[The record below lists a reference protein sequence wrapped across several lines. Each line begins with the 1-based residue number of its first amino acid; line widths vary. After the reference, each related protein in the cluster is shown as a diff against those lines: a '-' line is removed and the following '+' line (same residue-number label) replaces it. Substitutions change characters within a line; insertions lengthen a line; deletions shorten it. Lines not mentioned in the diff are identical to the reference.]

1 MENSL
6 TDTLLLR
13 FLTALA
19 IGLLVGIERGWRER
33 EAPAG
38 SRTAGIRTYSISA
51 LLGAVSAALTQALT
65 SPWPLCIA
73 LCTFVAVFAWFK
85 MREIEHDG
93 EFSVTGVLAAFIVF
107 ALGALTVVG
116 DPKTAA
122 AGGVATAGVLAAR
135 EQLHGWLARLTWR
148 ELRSALLLLA
158 MTIIVLP
165 MLPDRTI
172 DPWASI
178 NPREIWLLMILT
190 ASVSYGGY
198 IAIRIAGPSLG
209 VLVGGMVGSIVSST
223 AVTLAFARR
232 ASKGGPQRLFAGGA
246 LVGGMVSIVRVL
258 IIVTFV
264 APQLVSTIAVPAL
277 IAAAVIGLGGALAI
291 ASERKGERAEVN
303 VSNPFDLGPLL
314 LFAAAY
320 AAIALVNNVLAPA
333 GGALLLTS
341 GISGLFDVDVA
352 VLTAARLAPSAA
364 DIASQAILLALGM
377 NAIARAAIAVSAG
390 PFLFFAVYVPATFA
404 AVLAGLA
411 AWFLTR

>member
-1 MENSL
+1 
-6 TDTLLLR
+6 
-13 FLTALA
+13 
-19 IGLLVGIERGWRER
+19 
-33 EAPAG
+33 
-38 SRTAGIRTYSISA
+38 
-51 LLGAVSAALTQALT
+51 
-65 SPWPLCIA
+65 
-73 LCTFVAVFAWFK
+73 
-85 MREIEHDG
+85 
-93 EFSVTGVLAAFIVF
+93 
-107 ALGALTVVG
+107 
-116 DPKTAA
+116 
-122 AGGVATAGVLAAR
+122 
-135 EQLHGWLARLTWR
+135 
-148 ELRSALLLLA
+148 
-158 MTIIVLP
+158 
-165 MLPDRTI
+165 
-172 DPWASI
+172 
-178 NPREIWLLMILT
+178 
-190 ASVSYGGY
+190 
-198 IAIRIAGPSLG
+198 
-209 VLVGGMVGSIVSST
+209 
-223 AVTLAFARR
+223 
-232 ASKGGPQRLFAGGA
+232 
-246 LVGGMVSIVRVL
+246 MVSIVRVL